1 MTMKHKSKL
10 LINFIFLLAI
20 LLFGA
25 YTVKSNSL
33 TEVRQKC
40 TKELKTICASDSQ
53 STESHLLQMLDK
65 KDFFRLEAL
74 LQEKRSELSPHI
86 VLYLEAN
93 LQNAFNQTEQSLRT
107 VDKLLGSYSKSL
119 NDTLLHRLF
128 VVKYD
133 NLFKQYRYSQAAGA
147 LKIAI
152 DEYGYVVD
160 SVWLGMLR
168 EEYYGFVKALKE
180 FPAQKMHI
188 TTDVSIP
195 VSLNQYNHMIINVSS
210 GGQSENFIFDT
221 GASNVISE
229 SSARR
234 MGIRM
239 LNSEVTTTGAIDKK
253 VQLRVGLADKL
264 RIGDLVFENVVFK
277 IMPDESL
284 SFPEANYIIHGI
296 IGFPVMNQMKKIEI
310 CKNKSITV
318 VAHPQKCNSRNLF
331 LDFAMPIV
339 QLEANG
345 DTVLFVLDTGANATK
360 FSADYFAAHTDEIK
374 EKGFLNTIR
383 RGGIGGFVD
392 NEVYELKNVP
402 LKIGGQEIAV
412 PSIKV
417 LTEKLMFLT
426 NYDGHLGQ
434 DVLIHFNKLTLNF
447 GDMYL
452 SFDE

>member
-10 LINFIFLLAI
+10 LLNFIFLFAI
-20 LLFGA
+20 LSFGV
-25 YTVKSNSL
+25 YIIKSYSV
-33 TEVRQKC
+33 TDARQKR
-40 TKELKTICASDSQ
+40 TKELKTICASDSL
-53 STESHLLQMLDK
+53 STELHLLRMLDK

-74 LQEKRSELSPHI
+74 LQEKRSELSPYI
-86 VLYLEAN
+86 ALYLEAN
-93 LQNAFNQTEQSLRT
+93 LQNAFNQTEQSLQT
-107 VDKLLGSYSKSL
+107 IDKLLGNYSKSL
-119 NDTLLHRLF
+119 DDALLHRVF
-128 VVKYD
+128 VIKYD
-133 NLFKQYRYSQAAGA
+133 NLFKQYRYSQAAEA

-152 DEYGYVVD
+152 DKYGDVVD
-160 SVWLGMLR
+160 SGWLGMLR
-168 EEYYGFVKALKE
+168 EEYYGFVKAVKE
-180 FPAQKMHI
+180 FPAQKMYI

-210 GGQSENFIFDT
+210 GGHSENFVFDT

-239 LNSEVTTTGAIDKK
+239 LSSEASTTGAVDKK
-253 VQLRVGLADKL
+253 VQLKVGLADKL

-277 IMPDESL
+277 IMPDKSL
-284 SFPEANYIIHGI
+284 SFPEANYVIHGI

-339 QLEANG
+339 QLEANR
-345 DTVLFVLDTGANATK
+345 DTVLFVLDTDANTTK
-360 FSADYFAAHTDEIK
+360 FSANYFAAHTDEIK
-374 EKGFLNTIR
+374 EKGTLNTIR

-392 NEVYELKNVP
+392 NEVYDLKNVP
-402 LKIGGQEIAV
+402 LKIGGQEMAV
-412 PSIKV
+412 PTIKV
-417 LTEKLMFLT
+417 LTDKLSFLT

-434 DVLIHFNKLTLNF
+434 DVLMHFDKLTLNF
-447 GDMYL
+447 RDMYL
-452 SFDE
+452 SFDK

>member
-1 MTMKHKSKL
+1 MRHKSRPRINLIL
-10 LINFIFLLAI
+10 LFAI
-20 LLFGA
+20 LLFGV
-25 YTVKSNSL
+25 YTVKSN
-33 TEVRQKC
+33 TTGYRQKG
-40 TKELKTICASDSQ
+40 TKELEKKSASDTLSA
-53 STESHLLQMLDK
+53 ELRLLRMLDK

-74 LQEKRSELSPHI
+74 LEEQRTELSPHI
-86 VLYLEAN
+86 ALYLEAH
-93 LQNAFNQTEQSLRT
+93 LQNAFNQTELSLRT
-107 VDKLLGSYSKSL
+107 IDKLLSDYSQSL
-119 NDTLLHRLF
+119 NDALLHNVF
-128 VVKYD
+128 VIKYD
-133 NLFKQYRYSQAAGA
+133 NLFKQYRYSRAAEA

-152 DEYGYVVD
+152 DKYGYVVD
-160 SVWLGMLR
+160 SVWLDMLR
-168 EEYYGFVKALKE
+168 GEYYNFVKAVKE

-210 GGQSENFIFDT
+210 GGQTENFIFDT

-239 LNSEVTTTGAIDKK
+239 LNSEASVTGATDKK
-253 VQLRVGLADKL
+253 VQLKVGLADKL

-284 SFPEANYIIHGI
+284 SFPQANYVIHGI

-318 VAHPQKCNSRNLF
+318 VAHPRKCNSRNLF

-345 DTVLFVLDTGANATK
+345 DTVRFVLDTGANTSK
-360 FSADYFAAHTDEIK
+360 FSANYFAAHTDEIK
-374 EKGFLNTIR
+374 EKGTSSIIR
-383 RGGIGGFVD
+383 RGGIGGSVD
-392 NEVYELKNVP
+392 NEVYELQNIP
-402 LKIGGQEIAV
+402 LKVGRQELTV
-412 PSIKV
+412 PAIKV
-417 LTEKLMFLT
+417 LTGKLSFLT

-434 DVLIHFNKLTLNF
+434 DVLMYSDKLTLNLR
-447 GDMYL
+447 DMYL
-452 SFDE
+452 SLGE